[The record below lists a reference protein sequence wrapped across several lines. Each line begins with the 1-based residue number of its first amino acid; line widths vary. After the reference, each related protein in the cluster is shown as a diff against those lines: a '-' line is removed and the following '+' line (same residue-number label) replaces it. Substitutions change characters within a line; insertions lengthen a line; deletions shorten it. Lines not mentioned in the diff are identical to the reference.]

1 MGDLTCSDRPVET
14 VLANVVEIESVS
26 FYKTTNNTLE
36 MTVSAHEVPETPCSK
51 KEESVESSVRTEALT
66 EASFGEDVEGEHS
79 PRRNLLNVVVHENPN
94 EGSDA
99 GSSLPNDSLHSF
111 LSALFDET
119 ASKCD
124 ELDHSDEWGNE
135 KEEEPKNVE
144 CGQQQVGLLEIQ
156 SDTLHQPIESIQKG
170 LKEVGCLLKR
180 ESRREP
186 SERPQRRV
194 NGQKRSNLRQ
204 GKSDSRLVRGTVK
217 KPPKKE
223 TEGTHPDTKDPEQE
237 FPDHFQL
244 KNQASL
250 DLCDVFDSS
259 LTSTNISS
267 SNVAPAETMVSSGEN
282 QQSPPKASSD
292 SLEKTQEVSPV
303 QESGT
308 RTIAQVNKRWNS
320 FHGGFNEASN
330 PRKSSTARPPREIK
344 STSNHGESL
353 RSKFVKTATISSFF
367 AGDKRKLTSSK
378 SHPATGI
385 ANCESARNEDLPTV
399 DDEGPS
405 DSGLDDTERISNLWD
420 KSDSSKPK
428 EASKMAVHRR
438 DELIDS
444 IRQSLKNEVGFQDLR
459 GPLHKPSN
467 RQDRSKDD
475 LLASSCHSQA
485 SYFSR
490 SFRKLADKAKETAK
504 VGASRAKETARVG
517 VMLASKATVTAT
529 KTARATVM
537 APAYAA
543 SYVVN
548 FKGKNNGNDPPAD
561 ECNVEPIVT
570 DMAQLNQPSSGRH
583 KEIDSKRDD
592 LHLRVRRSTAHR
604 QRSDSCDSSSR
615 KRSSSRHRT
624 STESTPRV
632 DDSRR
637 NGDAD
642 RPRHRSKSN
651 HDKTHSRS
659 ARREREDSSVG
670 QHPSRDRNGEK
681 KNVGS
686 SPEGQS
692 QSSRRR
698 REGETSSS
706 PPRRNESS
714 RRAEE
719 ERGHPCPRQRGT
731 DEKSVATRS
740 QSRGRS
746 DDRPSLSQHRSRSR
760 RRVDDSGTVASSR
773 TRSARSVSRRRQ
785 GDLDD
790 NSTHRTRRRGRS
802 IRRSDPPGIA
812 VDYEKEEKPADE
824 EPLAREYRGR
834 SKSVG
839 TRRKRRVSPGR

>member
-1 MGDLTCSDRPVET
+1 MGDPTCSDRPVEA
-14 VLANVVEIESVS
+14 VLANVIEIESVS

-36 MTVSAHEVPETPCSK
+36 MTDSGHEIPETLCSK

-79 PRRNLLNVVVHENPN
+79 PRRNLLNVVVHENPK

-111 LSALFDET
+111 LSVLFDET
-119 ASKCD
+119 ASKRD
-124 ELDHSDEWGNE
+124 ELDDSDEWVNE
-135 KEEEPKNVE
+135 KKEEPEKVE
-144 CGQQQVGLLEIQ
+144 CDQQQNGLEEKQ
-156 SDTLHQPIESIQKG
+156 SATLHHPIESIQVG
-170 LKEVGCLLKR
+170 PEEVEAPLKR
-180 ESRREP
+180 EGRREP
-186 SERPQRRV
+186 RERPQRRV
-194 NGQKRSNLRQ
+194 NGNKRSSLRR
-204 GKSDSRLVRGTVK
+204 GNSDSRLVRGTVK
-217 KPPKKE
+217 KEPEKGAE
-223 TEGTHPDTKDPEQE
+223 ESHPDVKDTEPE

-259 LTSTNISS
+259 LTSANISS
-267 SNVAPAETMVSSGEN
+267 SNAAPAETMASCGEN
-282 QQSPPKASSD
+282 QQSFPKESSD
-292 SLEKTQEVSPV
+292 SLDETQEMSPV
-303 QESGT
+303 LESGT
-308 RTIAQVNKRWNS
+308 RTIAEVNKRWNS
-320 FHGGFNEASN
+320 FHGGFDQACN

-353 RSKFVKTATISSFF
+353 RSKFVKTASISSFF
-367 AGDKRKLTSSK
+367 NGDKRKLTSSK
-378 SHPATGI
+378 SHPATEI
-385 ANCESARNEDLPTV
+385 ANFESARNNDLPTV

-405 DSGLDDTERISNLWD
+405 ESGLDDTERISNLWD
-420 KSDSSKPK
+420 KSDSAKPK
-428 EASKMAVHRR
+428 EASKTAVHRR

-444 IRQSLKNEVGFQDLR
+444 IRQSLKNEDGFQDLR
-459 GPLHKPSN
+459 GPLRKPSN

-490 SFRKLADKAKETAK
+490 SFRKLAYKAKETAK
-504 VGASRAKETARVG
+504 VGASRAKETAKVG

-561 ECNVEPIVT
+561 ESNVEPIVT
-570 DMAQLNQPSSGRH
+570 DMAQLNEPSSERH
-583 KEIDSKRDD
+583 REIDSKMDD
-592 LHLRVRRSTAHR
+592 LRVRRSTPHR

-615 KRSSSRHRT
+615 KRSSSRHRK
-624 STESTPRV
+624 STESTPRA
-632 DDSRR
+632 DDSRQ

-651 HDKTHSRS
+651 HEKTRSRS
-659 ARREREDSSVG
+659 ARREREDSSG
-670 QHPSRDRNGEK
+670 SQHPSRDRNGERK
-681 KNVGS
+681 TVGS
-686 SPEGQS
+686 SQEGRS
-692 QSSRRR
+692 PSRRR

-706 PPRRNESS
+706 PPKRSESG

-719 ERGHPCPRQRGT
+719 ERGRPRPRQRGS

-746 DDRPSLSQHRSRSR
+746 NDRPSLSQHRSRSR
-760 RRVDDSGTVASSR
+760 RRVDDNGTVASSR
-773 TRSARSVSRRRQ
+773 SRSSRSVSRRRS
-785 GDLDD
+785 GDSDD
-790 NSTHRTRRRGRS
+790 HSTHRTRRRGRS

-812 VDYEKEEKPADE
+812 VDYEKEEKPAEE